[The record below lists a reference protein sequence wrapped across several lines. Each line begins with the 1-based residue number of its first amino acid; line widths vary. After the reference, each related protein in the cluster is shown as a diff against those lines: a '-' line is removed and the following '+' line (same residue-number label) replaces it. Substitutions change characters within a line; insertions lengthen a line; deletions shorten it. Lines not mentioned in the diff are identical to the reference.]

1 MTTKEVAKKV
11 IDTLPDEVDMDTIIY
26 TLYIKSKFEQG
37 EREIEEGKGIPHDEV
52 KKRLFEKWVK

>member
-1 MTTKEVAKKV
+1 MTTKEIAKKV
-11 IDTLPDEVDMDTIIY
+11 IDTLPDEADMDTIIY

-37 EREIEEGKGIPHDEV
+37 EREIEEGRGIPHEEV